1 MQVLITPAPAKS
13 VCFWCRN
20 QKKECVT
27 TQFSSGFL
35 QGQPLCFEC
44 LERATR
50 VQFESGESGKSTPL
64 SGLKS
69 ETGNLPDSST
79 GSATKPRDTK
89 SK

>member
-50 VQFESGESGKSTPL
+50 VQFEINDEGAIVPVDQ
-64 SGLKS
+64 S
-69 ETGNLPDSST
+69 ETATESLPLFRIFLRRF
-79 GSATKPRDTK
+79 AHQQA
-89 SK
+89 